1 MKPSNL
7 VVDLNL
13 RRDVDAHN
21 STKVNLLVLVLE
33 SSVADPLNFGTD
45 GSADPY
51 L

>member
-1 MKPSNL
+1 MCWGDGCLRKGVKTSNL

-21 STKVNLLVLVLE
+21 STKVNLLVPV
-33 SSVADPLNFGTD
+33 
-45 GSADPY
+45 GSAAD